1 MFDARCMNFLVDL
14 GLNNQRAWFE
24 TNKQRY
30 EDEVRQP
37 ALAFIRAMA
46 PHLATIAPN
55 FVASDKTVGGSL
67 MRVYRDTRFAKDK
80 TPYKTNVGIH
90 FRHSAGKDVHAPGYY
105 LHIAP
110 DEIFVGVGIWR
121 PEPPALAAI
130 RAAIDARPD
139 AWDAATGH
147 PPFTRAFSLGGDSA
161 RTVPR
166 GFARDHRH
174 ATDLMRRDHIAV
186 ASPSFD
192 ALCGADGPKHVAG
205 LFRDAGPYMAF
216 LAGAL
221 DLTV

>member
-90 FRHSAGKDVHAPGYY
+90 FRHSAGKDVHAP
-105 LHIAP
+105 
-110 DEIFVGVGIWR
+110 
-121 PEPPALAAI
+121 
-130 RAAIDARPD
+130 
-139 AWDAATGH
+139 
-147 PPFTRAFSLGGDSA
+147 FTRAFSLGGDSA